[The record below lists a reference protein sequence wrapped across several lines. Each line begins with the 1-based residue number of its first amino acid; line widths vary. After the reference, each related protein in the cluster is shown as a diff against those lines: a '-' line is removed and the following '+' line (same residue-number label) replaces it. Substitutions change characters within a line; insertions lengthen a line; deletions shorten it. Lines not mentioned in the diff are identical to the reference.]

1 MKKDT
6 ESTTKQGNEANT
18 MLATGLT
25 PEEYKEW
32 ESILIANPPEPYEQ
46 SESYN
51 AYFERK
57 WWHREK
63 LAINFLRSK
72 NKRHF

>member
-1 MKKDT
+1 MST
-6 ESTTKQGNEANT
+6 EKVSTEQKGNNANCV
-18 MLATGLT
+18 LATGLT

-57 WWHREK
+57 WRHREK

>member
-1 MKKDT
+1 MEERKQT
-6 ESTTKQGNEANT
+6 EE
-18 MLATGLT
+18 T

-32 ESILIANPPEPYEQ
+32 EGILIANPPGPYEQ

-51 AYFERK
+51 AYFEQK
-57 WWHREK
+57 WLHKEK

-72 NKRHF
+72 NKKHF